1 VPWVNPTCGRL
12 LPRRRSRVGTG
23 TLTVCESPPSSPPP
37 WPAFSQSACSP
48 SALCSCG
55 ATAKKTSRATS
66 PPPAI
71 VTDTAALA
79 TDNLD
84 LDLDGL
90 DTVVNRDHY
99 GTIRV
104 QVDPRTD
111 KPLFVGIAPTK
122 DVERYLRGTSHT
134 LVRDVSY
141 GPFHADYANQPG
153 TSRPAAP
160 AAQSFWS
167 ASAHGAGRQTLTWD
181 VDDGNWSVVVMN
193 DDGSRGVD
201 AGVRAGADV
210 PWLSDLAWG
219 GTIGGIV
226 MLLIAAGFTVVA
238 VRSKP
243 RVAVPA

>member
-1 VPWVNPTCGRL
+1 MRIASVIAASVAGL
-12 LPRRRSRVGTG
+12 LSIGLLAVGALLLWG
-23 TLTVCESPPSSPPP
+23 D
-37 WPAFSQSACSP
+37 SQKDEQGYLS
-48 SALCSCG
+48 
-55 ATAKKTSRATS
+55 TASHRF
-66 PPPAI
+66 
-71 VTDTAALA
+71 VTDTSALA

-122 DVERYLRGTSHT
+122 DVERYLQGTSHT
-134 LVRDVSY
+134 LVKDVSY

-153 TSRPAAP
+153 TARPAAP

-219 GTIGGIV
+219 GTIAGIV
-226 MLLIAAGFTVVA
+226 MLLISAGFTVVA